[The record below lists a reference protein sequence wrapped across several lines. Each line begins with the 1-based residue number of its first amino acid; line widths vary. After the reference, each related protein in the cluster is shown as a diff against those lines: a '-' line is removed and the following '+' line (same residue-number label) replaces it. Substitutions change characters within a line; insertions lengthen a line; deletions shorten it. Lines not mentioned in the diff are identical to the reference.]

1 MKIKRAHMDIAK
13 INELLIENEKIKA
26 KIVEIK
32 RKLNLKNYTQS
43 QKQEFIKILK
53 MLRDIIAL
61 NQEKCVT
68 LSKIK
73 AGKFANIVCRVL
85 NKEYGYQY
93 EVKTVALKYPYNS
106 MRIAMARAYNNETS
120 AAFLVVKSRKVKKN
134 EEVSL
139 NDKTLL
145 PIAYLSGYYGDDCFD
160 EYTDL
165 LLEQQ
170 EISLFEYETLETLLF
185 LLITFLFLFAD
196 QRTKA
201 IAMPIRTAQQT
212 VLYSIPENRGNPD
225 IPCARPTVK
234 GFNIAP
240 ANPTC
245 AAT

>member
-1 MKIKRAHMDIAK
+1 MDIAK

-32 RKLNLKNYTQS
+32 RKLNLKNYTQT

-61 NQEKCVT
+61 NQEKCAT
-68 LSKIK
+68 ISKIK

-93 EVKTVALKYPYNS
+93 EVKTVALNYPYNS
-106 MRIAMARAYNNETS
+106 MRMAMARAYNNETS
-120 AAFLVVKSRKVKKN
+120 SAFLVVKSRKVKKN

-170 EISLFEYETLETLLF
+170 EINLFEYETLETLLF
-185 LLITFLFLFAD
+185 DKDMKMFNFGVASKNETLENDILKLRESVKKEMGIL
-196 QRTKA
+196 TK
-201 IAMPIRTAQQT
+201 QELKVQKQEKQ
-212 VLYSIPENRGNPD
+212 L
-225 IPCARPTVK
+225 
-234 GFNIAP
+234 
-240 ANPTC
+240 
-245 AAT
+245 

>member
-1 MKIKRAHMDIAK
+1 MDIAK

-61 NQEKCVT
+61 NQEKCAT
-68 LSKIK
+68 ISKIK

-93 EVKTVALKYPYNS
+93 EVKTVALNYPYNS
-106 MRIAMARAYNNETS
+106 MRMAMARAYNNETS
-120 AAFLVVKSRKVKKN
+120 SAFLVVKSRKVKKN

-170 EISLFEYETLETLLF
+170 EINLFEYETLETLLF
-185 LLITFLFLFAD
+185 DKDMKMFNFGVASKNETLENDILKLRESVKKEMGIL
-196 QRTKA
+196 TK
-201 IAMPIRTAQQT
+201 QELKVQKQEKQ
-212 VLYSIPENRGNPD
+212 L
-225 IPCARPTVK
+225 
-234 GFNIAP
+234 
-240 ANPTC
+240 
-245 AAT
+245 

>member
-1 MKIKRAHMDIAK
+1 MDIAK

-32 RKLNLKNYTQS
+32 RKLNLKNYTQT

-106 MRIAMARAYNNETS
+106 MRMAMARAYNNETG

-170 EISLFEYETLETLLF
+170 EINLFEYETLETLLF
-185 LLITFLFLFAD
+185 DKDMKMFNFGVASKNETLENDILKLRESVKKEMGIL
-196 QRTKA
+196 TK
-201 IAMPIRTAQQT
+201 QELKVQKQEKQ
-212 VLYSIPENRGNPD
+212 L
-225 IPCARPTVK
+225 
-234 GFNIAP
+234 
-240 ANPTC
+240 
-245 AAT
+245 